1 MKLIC
6 AIVRDIDGDE
16 VVHVLIA
23 HGHRVTRLAST
34 GGFLRRGNVTLLV
47 GVEEEHLAD
56 AIEQIRSACSP
67 AESGQHGAVIF
78 ILPLHH
84 SGQI

>member
-6 AIVRDIDGDE
+6 AIVRDSDGDD
-16 VVHVLIA
+16 VVHTLVS
-23 HGHRVTRLAST
+23 HGYRVTRLAST
-34 GGFLRRGNVTLLV
+34 GGFLRRGNVTLLL
-47 GVEEEHLAD
+47 GVEEERLSD

-67 AESGQHGAVIF
+67 AEGNEHRAIIF

-84 SGQI
+84 AEQI

>member
-16 VVHVLIA
+16 VVHALIS

-34 GGFLRRGNVTLLV
+34 GGFLRRGNVTLLL
-47 GVEEEHLAD
+47 GIEEEHLAD
-56 AIEQIRSACSP
+56 AIEQIRSACSS
-67 AESGQHGAVIF
+67 AESDQHRAIIF
-78 ILPLHH
+78 VLPLHH
-84 SGQI
+84 SEQI